1 VDRLRAVHFLA
12 IQAFAIA
19 EGNEMLCA
27 TPSPG
32 IIPAQGIFGWI
43 MGGELFACQIV

>member
-27 TPSPG
+27 TPGPWVYAG
-32 IIPAQGIFGWI
+32 ARCFWLDDGW
-43 MGGELFACQIV
+43 